1 MRSSLPAS
9 WATTQI
15 ESNPAATPSGP
26 APVLIV
32 ATTSP
37 VAGSSRSSS
46 LPSNDVTQT
55 DPYAAVVRSGTP
67 GTSTVRSGSVAPAG
81 IRSTVSLCAPTTHT
95 APSSVVVRPT
105 GPVGVSTYGASSTGV
120 SVADGSDGSVA
131 DGSAASGS
139 GSESEQA
146 VIASRARSATQT
158 RSMAER

>member
-15 ESNPAATPSGP
+15 ESNPAVTPSGP
-26 APVLIV
+26 APVLID

-37 VAGSSRSSS
+37 VAGSRRSTF
-46 LPSNDVTQT
+46 LPWNDVTQT

-67 GTSTVRSGSVAPAG
+67 GASMVRSGSVAPLG
-81 IRSTVSLCAPTTHT
+81 IRRTVSLWAPTTHT
-95 APSSVVVRPT
+95 APSSVAVRPT
-105 GPVGVSTYGASSTGV
+105 GPVWASTYGAT
-120 SVADGSDGSVA
+120 SDGVSVA

-146 VIASRARSATQT
+146 VIASRARSTTQA
-158 RSMAER
+158 RSMVER

>member
-26 APVLIV
+26 SPVLIV

-37 VAGSSRSSS
+37 VAGSSRSSF

-81 IRSTVSLCAPTTHT
+81 IRRTVSLWAPTTHT
-95 APSSVVVRPT
+95 APSSVAVRPT

-120 SVADGSDGSVA
+120 SQVVADGSVA
-131 DGSAASGS
+131 DGSAARGS